1 MNSPIQKSKSGKP
14 SKARGEPL
22 EVSDS
27 CEEQCTEF
35 DVLSLLS
42 EFNREGEP
50 KKYFEI
56 ARRHLPARLRSIVS
70 PDDLVQAACTDLFRQ
85 RFQIENNCNLEAYF
99 ITIIKNKAAKLG
111 EFWGAEK
118 RCIKRM
124 FHFSSIAK
132 NDGMNSFDPEG
143 KSTEDTEGT
152 EKERERKLQIALDG
166 LEPNERQAICA
177 RMASISRRE
186 IAQEMKI
193 TIRQVKTLL
202 TRAREKLR
210 RILRDN

>member
-1 MNSPIQKSKSGKP
+1 
-14 SKARGEPL
+14 
-22 EVSDS
+22 
-27 CEEQCTEF
+27 
-35 DVLSLLS
+35 
-42 EFNREGEP
+42 
-50 KKYFEI
+50 
-56 ARRHLPARLRSIVS
+56 
-70 PDDLVQAACTDLFRQ
+70 
-85 RFQIENNCNLEAYF
+85 
-99 ITIIKNKAAKLG
+99 
-111 EFWGAEK
+111 
-118 RCIKRM
+118 
-124 FHFSSIAK
+124 
-132 NDGMNSFDPEG
+132 MNSFDPEG